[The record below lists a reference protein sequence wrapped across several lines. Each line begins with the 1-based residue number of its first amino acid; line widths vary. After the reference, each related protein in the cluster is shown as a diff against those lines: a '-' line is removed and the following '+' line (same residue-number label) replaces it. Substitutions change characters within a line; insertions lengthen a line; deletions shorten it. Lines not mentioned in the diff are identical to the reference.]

1 MSVWIG
7 DLWRISGP
15 TTIFRADA
23 PFWLKGVSLN
33 YKGGLI
39 NDYDH
44 NGNYQSF
51 VYRSPMKF
59 LVDLGSE
66 TRFHL
71 TNGSSIELFI
81 VKTGRFSL
89 RSLRRGTL
97 P

>member
-1 MSVWIG
+1 
-7 DLWRISGP
+7 
-15 TTIFRADA
+15 
-23 PFWLKGVSLN
+23 
-33 YKGGLI
+33 
-39 NDYDH
+39 
-44 NGNYQSF
+44 
-51 VYRSPMKF
+51 MKF